1 MKFPPRQPSPA
12 LFNVLHV
19 SNRVSGAC
27 SSLASRP
34 FDWPAAYEPD
44 QPRAWPRLD
53 DRPSTW
59 RTAQSESAAQNMSP
73 LLAAR
78 YPPRFPGFIFVGVQ
92 RASDRLPR
100 HPSPFDYP
108 VVCISDQPRA
118 RPGFDNRAGFQRDW
132 DVKTEAE
139 HTTRGSEDLARSA
152 NIPAPLPN
160 HPELFASTY
169 YTHLISLVAH
179 FLSYT
184 KPLDRDH
191 GSDLTIEEAY
201 RRNPIRKVSTLTGL
215 FVHRETT
222 GGPIA

>member
-1 MKFPPRQPSPA
+1 
-12 LFNVLHV
+12 
-19 SNRVSGAC
+19 
-27 SSLASRP
+27 
-34 FDWPAAYEPD
+34 
-44 QPRAWPRLD
+44 
-53 DRPSTW
+53 
-59 RTAQSESAAQNMSP
+59 MSP

-160 HPELFASTY
+160 HPELFASTC

-191 GSDLTIEEAY
+191 GSDLAIEEAY
-201 RRNPIRKVSTLTGL
+201 RRNPIRKPETGTDWHHPRVLLLPACQIRHPRTHLYRSRQL
-215 FVHRETT
+215 FPAFRSLRPLVLLKSYVL
-222 GGPIA
+222 